1 MTAEEKGVYIY
12 ANLLDINQDGKI
24 DMISFLDPEGRGIAV
39 AVDRESNGMM
49 DQIYVLQDVT
59 GDGKLDMDDKLLIER
74 EAIKLF
80 KKKGLK
86 GGTAEIIYRRC
97 RIRLRP
103 SICNF
108 TKCGKIA
115 M

>member
-24 DMISFLDPEGRGIAV
+24 DMISFLDPEGRGIAM

-86 GGTAEIIYRRC
+86 EGQLKLFIEDAEY
-97 RIRLRP
+97 
-103 SICNF
+103 
-108 TKCGKIA
+108 G
-115 M
+115 